1 MVFNLDPSYKTIIYV
16 NIFFHIRWLFLYI
29 YLLEQCSDRPTN
41 MAFVSAKLS
50 TNFLHL
56 YGFKFG
62 AEEEKYD
69 LVKIT

>member
-1 MVFNLDPSYKTIIYV
+1 MACLSAN
-16 NIFFHIRWLFLYI
+16 
-29 YLLEQCSDRPTN
+29 RPTN
-41 MAFVSAKLS
+41 MACLSAKLP